1 MALDADGMAERR
13 RLTRKLSLWRV
24 LAVVAGVVALVGLAV
39 GLIGRT
45 QLAGSGAH
53 VARVTV
59 SGLITGD
66 RQTLQMLERIGN
78 QRSAS
83 AALVIINSPG
93 GTVPGSEALHE
104 ALRRLAE
111 KKPVVAVVN
120 SLAASGGYIAA
131 MGADRI
137 VARQTALVGSIGVIF
152 QSPNVTQLLERVG
165 VKVETERSS
174 PLKAAPSGLEPTSPE
189 AREAVRALVRES
201 YDWFRG
207 LVQARRSL
215 SDQELAAVADG
226 RVFSGRQAI
235 ALKLVDEVGSERE
248 AIRWLERDKGLQ
260 SNLPIRDYRRRSGF
274 EELGLTGAI
283 VGFAET
289 LGLER
294 AARGLERLATQ
305 AEGLALDGLVAVWQP
320 ALEN

>member
-24 LAVVAGVVALVGLAV
+24 LAVAAGVVALVGLAI

-45 QLAGSGAH
+45 TLTGSGAH
-53 VARVTV
+53 VARVGV

-83 AALVIINSPG
+83 AVLVVINSPG

-174 PLKAAPSGLEPTSPE
+174 ALKAAPSGVEPTSPE

-201 YDWFRG
+201 YDWFRA

-215 SDQELAAVADG
+215 SEQELAVVSDG

-235 ALKLVDEVGSERE
+235 GLKLVDEVGSERE
-248 AIRWLERDKGLQ
+248 AIAWLERDKGLQ
-260 SNLPIRDYRRRSGF
+260 RNLPIRDYRRRSGF
-274 EELGLTGAI
+274 EEFGLTGAA
-283 VGFAET
+283 VGLAEAMGFDR
-289 LGLER
+289 L
-294 AARGLERLATQ
+294 ARGLERVAGQ